1 MDEGMKMRRGG
12 DAVQSAVRPRPKTR
26 SQAGGAQ
33 RDADSSTPKVLT
45 GSAARRRLPPH
56 STAVLLHPSGAAAA
70 VVLPCEGVTPPGK
83 LFPGAGNAD
92 PKPRERM
99 SRTHGTALRA
109 LLFSVLL
116 LPAIAAAQEGTPV
129 RRADAPRFG
138 IEARRDSVV
147 AFARQQL
154 GTRYVFGG
162 TSPRGFDCSGFT
174 QYLARAFGVNLPRTA
189 AQQARVG
196 TEVPRDRSLLRPGD
210 LLTFGRG
217 GRVTHIGVY
226 VGDGRYVHASSG
238 RGQITESNLDRPQS
252 NLVRAWMGV
261 RRVFGAET
269 DSAANLA
276 QRPVVVPRPVS
287 PDAAPAAPRARRRG

>member
-1 MDEGMKMRRGG
+1 
-12 DAVQSAVRPRPKTR
+12 
-26 SQAGGAQ
+26 
-33 RDADSSTPKVLT
+33 
-45 GSAARRRLPPH
+45 
-56 STAVLLHPSGAAAA
+56 
-70 VVLPCEGVTPPGK
+70 
-83 LFPGAGNAD
+83 
-92 PKPRERM
+92 M

-116 LPAIAAAQEGTPV
+116 IPAVAVAQEGRPV
-129 RRADAPRFG
+129 RGNDAPRFG
-138 IEARRDSVV
+138 MEARRDSVV
-147 AFARQQL
+147 AFARQQI

-196 TEVPRDRSLLRPGD
+196 TEVPRDRSMLRPGD

-261 RRVFGAET
+261 RRVFGADI
-269 DSAANLA
+269 DSTAATVA
-276 QRPVVVPRPVS
+276 QR
-287 PDAAPAAPRARRRG
+287 APAPRQGTPTPPRVARPRS

>member
-1 MDEGMKMRRGG
+1 MR
-12 DAVQSAVRPRPKTR
+12 
-26 SQAGGAQ
+26 
-33 RDADSSTPKVLT
+33 SSTPKVLT
-45 GSAARRRLPPH
+45 GSAGGRRLPPH

-116 LPAIAAAQEGTPV
+116 LPALAAAQEGTPV

-147 AFARQQL
+147 AAARQQI
-154 GTRYVFGG
+154 GRRYVFGG
-162 TSPRGFDCSGFT
+162 TSPTRGFDCSGFT
-174 QYLARAFGVNLPRTA
+174 QYLARSFGVNLPRTA

-226 VGDGRYVHASSG
+226 VGNGRYVHASSG
-238 RGQITESNLDRPQS
+238 RGQITESNLDRPSS

-261 RRVFGAET
+261 RRVFGAEI
-269 DSAANLA
+269 DSTAATVA
-276 QRPVVVPRPVS
+276 QR
-287 PDAAPAAPRARRRG
+287 APAPRQGTPTPPRTVRTRS